1 MEKKFSEGNLNDLTA
16 SNFENESI
24 EIETKNNF
32 NDDSSASNGNFD
44 VERAIADTMKRFN
57 LGHDTAVDNSSK
69 KNKTVVNFNAQ
80 KFIKNFFDEV
90 LDSLKMECEVKIK
103 FNGRIFYVEI
113 CGEEA
118 NFFIGKHGILL
129 YSWQNILNLSLKK
142 HGLKLLLDAA
152 GYREKRKNG
161 LSRHAI
167 RSAQTVLR
175 TGMKYVFEPMDSWD
189 RMVVH
194 EALHSVPGILTHTE
208 GDDNTRHVVVELNL
222 ANVKSD

>member
-1 MEKKFSEGNLNDLTA
+1 MEKKFSESNLDDLTIGK
-16 SNFENESI
+16 SG
-24 EIETKNNF
+24 
-32 NDDSSASNGNFD
+32 DDSGTTTNGGFD

-57 LGHDTAVDNSSK
+57 LGHDSALNSNSK
-69 KNKTVVNFNAQ
+69 KNKAVVNFNAQ

-90 LDSLKMECEVKIK
+90 LDSLKMKCEVKIR

-152 GYREKRKNG
+152 GYREKRKNS

-175 TGMKYVFEPMDSWD
+175 TGVKYVFEPMDSWD

-222 ANVKSD
+222 ANVKPD

>member
-16 SNFENESI
+16 SSFENESI
-24 EIETKNNF
+24 ETKNNV
-32 NDDSSASNGNFD
+32 SATSGMSNGNFD

-57 LGHDTAVDNSSK
+57 LGHDTALDNGSK
-69 KNKTVVNFNAQ
+69 KNKAVLNFNAQ

-90 LDSLKMECEVKIK
+90 LDSLKMKCEVEIR

-142 HGLKLLLDAA
+142 HGLKLPQMA
-152 GYREKRKNG
+152 Y
-161 LSRHAI
+161 
-167 RSAQTVLR
+167 
-175 TGMKYVFEPMDSWD
+175 MK
-189 RMVVH
+189 
-194 EALHSVPGILTHTE
+194 
-208 GDDNTRHVVVELNL
+208 
-222 ANVKSD
+222 